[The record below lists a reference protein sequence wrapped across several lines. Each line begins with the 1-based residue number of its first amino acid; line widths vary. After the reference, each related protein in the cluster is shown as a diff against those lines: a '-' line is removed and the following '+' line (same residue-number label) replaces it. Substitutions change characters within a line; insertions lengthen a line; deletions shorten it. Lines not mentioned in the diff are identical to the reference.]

1 MNIFSVRNR
10 FYAKVNGRFSL
21 RAFETALDA
30 KMHMRSGSF
39 GRAVLQR
46 HFLAIFQD
54 AVDLR
59 QEYLSYYAEEYDD
72 FDFFLYQ
79 KKLWERADIRSLQS
93 CRERNLIELYPDYR
107 SYNLKVNFLPQT
119 AVELKCLMIRWRIS
133 FYED

>member
-21 RAFETALDA
+21 RAFKTALDA

-39 GRAVLQR
+39 AEQYCKGI
-46 HFLAIFQD
+46 FLAIFQD

-79 KKLWERADIRSLQS
+79 KKLWERADIRSLNLA
-93 CRERNLIELYPDYR
+93 ENEILIELYPDYR
-107 SYNLKVNFLPQT
+107 SYNLTELLTTDSGGIKMLNDTLEDIFL
-119 AVELKCLMIRWRIS
+119 
-133 FYED
+133 

>member
-39 GRAVLQR
+39 AEQYCKGI
-46 HFLAIFQD
+46 FFAIFQD

-79 KKLWERADIRSLQS
+79 KKLWERADIRSLNLA
-93 CRERNLIELYPDYR
+93 ENEILIELYPDYR
-107 SYNLKVNFLPQT
+107 SYNLTELLTTDSGGIKMLNDTLEDIFL
-119 AVELKCLMIRWRIS
+119 
-133 FYED
+133 